1 MDISVETLV
10 LFAVVALVVVAV
22 VFSYL
27 VLQSRRRAWEELA
40 ARLGLTFEPGNWI
53 GRGMSISG
61 TYRSQ
66 HITLDKFTRRTGKN
80 ATTYTR
86 VVLFLKQPS
95 QIEMEIYTEGLFSKI
110 GKLLG
115 MKEIQT
121 GDEVLDQ
128 RYIIKGQPE
137 NGIAGL
143 LASYDVRQKLAEAP
157 ALHIKVHG
165 QEIYYEKRG
174 FAKDE
179 NNLIALFDLITSLA
193 SGIDRLS
200 F

>member
-10 LFAVVALVVVAV
+10 LFASAALVVVALV
-22 VFSYL
+22 ISYL

-40 ARLGLTFEPGNWI
+40 ARLGLTFAPGNWI

-66 HITLDKFTRRTGKN
+66 HITLDKFTRRTGKSS
-80 ATTYTR
+80 TTYTR

-95 QIEMEIYTEGLFSKI
+95 QIEMMIYTEGLFSKI

-115 MKEIQT
+115 MKEMQT
-121 GDEVLDQ
+121 GDEALDQ

-137 NGIAGL
+137 NMIASL
-143 LASYDVRQKLAEAP
+143 LASYDVRQKLVEAP
-157 ALHIKVHG
+157 ALHIKVQG
-165 QEIYYEKRG
+165 QEVYYEKRG

-193 SGIDRLS
+193 SGIDRLRI
-200 F
+200 